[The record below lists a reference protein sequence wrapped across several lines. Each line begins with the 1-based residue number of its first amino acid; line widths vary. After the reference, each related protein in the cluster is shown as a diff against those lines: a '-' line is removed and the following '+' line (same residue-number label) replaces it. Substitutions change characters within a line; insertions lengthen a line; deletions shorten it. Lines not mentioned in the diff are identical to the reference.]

1 MSSAS
6 GGAPAKTCHAD
17 GATDCPCMTPE
28 VKWVAPAAPKA
39 GPVPR
44 TLAAGE
50 TAWLCTCGQST
61 NYVRAFPAALGA
73 RSRSL
78 IPTALTHTHTHI
90 APLKPFCDGSHKAFN
105 AKFGTSLAPR
115 PYKNETDAEV
125 TAYLCAC
132 GKTKNPTGHCDG
144 SHAK

>member
-1 MSSAS
+1 
-6 GGAPAKTCHAD
+6 
-17 GATDCPCMTPE
+17 MTPE

-50 TAWLCTCGQST
+50 TAWLCTCGQSA
-61 NYVRAFPAALGA
+61 NYVRAFSGPPSGPAPAPSF
-73 RSRSL
+73 RPPS
-78 IPTALTHTHTHI
+78 LTHTHTQV
-90 APLKPFCDGSHKAFN
+90 PSLKPFCDGSHKAFN

-132 GKTKNPTGHCDG
+132 GKTQNPTGHCDG